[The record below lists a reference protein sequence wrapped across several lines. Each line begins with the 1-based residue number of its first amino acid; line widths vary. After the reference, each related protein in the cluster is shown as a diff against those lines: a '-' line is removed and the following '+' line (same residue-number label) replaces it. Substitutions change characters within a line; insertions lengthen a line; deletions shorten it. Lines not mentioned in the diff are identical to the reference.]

1 MLYCILNAA
10 AGLSWLF
17 DGGSPDE
24 RKIGMAEKMSKNFEQ
39 EKEIQYEAKK
49 TVKRRVWDYAVI
61 TAASFLYAAAVS
73 LFLDPNSLAPGGV
86 TGVSIILNRILGLET
101 EA

>member
-1 MLYCILNAA
+1 
-10 AGLSWLF
+10 
-17 DGGSPDE
+17 
-24 RKIGMAEKMSKNFEQ
+24 MAEKMSENFEQ

-49 TVKRRVWDYAVI
+49 KAKCRVWDYAVI
-61 TAASFLYAAAVS
+61 TAASFLYTAAVS
-73 LFLDPNSLAPGGV
+73 LFLDPNSLAPGGGI